1 MAAGSGDAS
10 GAGLAIA
17 SAAAVGVGAASD
29 GPSEPAVRR
38 HGFPRSLLRRVEEP
52 PASPRTRARNRLL
65 GLVVV
70 PRTPS
75 IQAAE
80 DALSLALLA
89 LVLGTRPATTP
100 AMMLQYLQDFYN
112 VDGDSVTV
120 RRTRPD
126 DFIVRFTRREDL
138 EHVLSSPPPVGAP
151 FALRWRRWS
160 RLIMRSSGAFRYR
173 VLVVMKGL
181 PSHALSTEVAQAILA
196 SSGAKAEIAT
206 PEAVNDPDDERE
218 LFVVAWCAHPDLVP
232 DEVVMAIPEP

>member
-1 MAAGSGDAS
+1 
-10 GAGLAIA
+10 
-17 SAAAVGVGAASD
+17 
-29 GPSEPAVRR
+29 
-38 HGFPRSLLRRVEEP
+38 
-52 PASPRTRARNRLL
+52 
-65 GLVVV
+65 
-70 PRTPS
+70 
-75 IQAAE
+75 
-80 DALSLALLA
+80 
-89 LVLGTRPATTP
+89 
-100 AMMLQYLQDFYN
+100 MMLQYLQDFYN

-160 RLIMRSSGAFRYR
+160 RLIMGSSGAFRYR
-173 VLVVMKGL
+173 VLVAMKGL

-232 DEVVMAIPEP
+232 DEVVMAIPEPEEEHDGGPLLFLRPWEVPALRYLVRLRLIEFQDWHTLPPSSDDGYGGPA